1 MARPLSA
8 TGASRFAKRARETAR
23 RTGPSPSGQPVGP
36 AGGAL
41 LARLYFPC
49 DLNVRIPDPPRKLP
63 RGSWTMRRGCA
74 RRQSTKHRRSRSPPA
89 IRRRRRR
96 STRDR
101 HCGPAPGRRLQRPSD
116 YRSAPHIPSRP
127 NAALG
132 GRVSRRRPRLDGAS
146 GGWRSED
153 RGQSRWRSAKAKR
166 KRGRGGRLWKWLLTR
181 GSDRAVISVVPFKP
195 DVRDNSNAARAVAR
209 SMRQHTAFGAN
220 LLTAFKAWTDEVVS
234 RRPSNHAARSSGSV
248 SEGVE
253 VSESI

>member
-1 MARPLSA
+1 M
-8 TGASRFAKRARETAR
+8 
-23 RTGPSPSGQPVGP
+23 GP

-41 LARLYFPC
+41 LARLHFPC

-74 RRQSTKHRRSRSPPA
+74 RRQSTRHRCSRSPPA

-101 HCGPAPGRRLQRPSD
+101 RCGPAPGRRLQRPSD
-116 YRSAPHIPSRP
+116 YRSAPHTL
-127 NAALG
+127 AAERCSWWTRDQSQAAARWCVG
-132 GRVSRRRPRLDGAS
+132 RLDVRTTADNYVGVLRRLKGKEGAV
-146 GGWRSED
+146 
-153 RGQSRWRSAKAKR
+153 AAC
-166 KRGRGGRLWKWLLTR
+166 GRWLLTR
-181 GSDRAVISVVPFKP
+181 GSDRALISVAPFKP
-195 DVRDNSNAARAVAR
+195 DVRDHSNAARAVAR

-220 LLTAFKAWTDEVVS
+220 LLTAFKVWTDEVVS